1 MDLFSFFTS
10 RISMNIYR
18 LIIPVLAFFVL
29 ECRPVHAQER
39 SYLRF
44 LNLNSEYSNLHF
56 VELDG
61 EGEPLLEEKG
71 NMAFAGAGIYW
82 QLPSGLFAE
91 IAYQEASEV
100 LDYEGWSQ
108 QGRFLE
114 TQTELYIQNANFLVG
129 RNFGYTSAFLGV
141 GSYFRERNILGVVGV
156 HALYEELEQTN
167 AIFGMRG
174 NLFPKKRFQ
183 IRLEARVWT
192 DIDSSFYASSTDFDA
207 STLTPGKSFS
217 YRTSA
222 EFFFDLVGG
231 FALSL
236 IPAYEYTHIDKS
248 KEYPLYRNGIPLF
261 ANGHQPET
269 EWESYSLTGKL
280 SWHF

>member
-1 MDLFSFFTS
+1 
-10 RISMNIYR
+10 MNIYR
-18 LIIPVLAFFVL
+18 LLIPVLFAVVL
-29 ECRPVHAQER
+29 ESPLVYAEEE
-39 SYLRF
+39 SYFRF
-44 LNLNSEYSNLHF
+44 FNLNAEYSSLHF

-61 EGEPLLEEKG
+61 QGEPLLEEKG
-71 NMAFAGAGIYW
+71 SMTFAGAGLYW
-82 QLPSGLFAE
+82 QLQSGLFAE
-91 IAYQEASEV
+91 ISYQEASEI
-100 LDYEGWSQ
+100 LDYQGWSQ

-129 RNFGYTSAFLGV
+129 RNFGYTSAFLGI
-141 GSYFRERNILGVVGV
+141 GGYFRERNILGVGEIRG
-156 HALYEELEQTN
+156 LYEELEQTN

-174 NLFPKKRFQ
+174 NLFAQKRFQ

-192 DIDSSFYASSTDFDA
+192 DIDSSLYASSTQFDA
-207 STLTPGKSFS
+207 ATLTPGKSFS

-222 EFFFDLVGG
+222 EFFFDLFGG

-248 KEYPLYRNGIPLF
+248 REYPLYRNGTPLF
-261 ANGHQPET
+261 ANRYQPET